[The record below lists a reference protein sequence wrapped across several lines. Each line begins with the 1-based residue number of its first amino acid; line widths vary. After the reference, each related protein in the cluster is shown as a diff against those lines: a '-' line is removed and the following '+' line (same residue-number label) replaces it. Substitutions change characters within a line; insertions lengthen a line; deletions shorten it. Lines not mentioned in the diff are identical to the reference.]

1 MPSTSFASEAPP
13 IMSTSNTLSLQRFSE
28 LADEPQELFNRVAQQ
43 LAANQQWHRLFDL
56 RLMQRRYQLGLPL
69 ERSGTLEDADE
80 SVRDELEEGYLA
92 ACREV
97 GRLLLDKNQLRE
109 AWMYLRP
116 AGEKQ
121 MVREYLSSVVANEE
135 NCDELIEISLHEGVD
150 PERGYAWLVA
160 HHGTCNSITTL
171 DGLAGQLDEE
181 AQRACAAVL
190 LRHVYAEL
198 QGNLRGHLHRLEGS
212 APPGQET
219 KGQDTKGMAIGE
231 LIEQFPALTEG
242 GSYHLDASHLA
253 STVRFSRLLTEPSLV
268 QKALEICAY
277 GKRLI
282 EDLQYPGEAPFEDL
296 YPTHER
302 FLKATLGEA
311 VDEAVDFFTSR
322 AQEEHAAEPT
332 FGVPTNT
339 AVETLLVLLTRNN
352 RYAEAMDIY
361 AELVPP
367 DRGLSSLAPTLL
379 ELASASG
386 NWDRYEE
393 LCQQR
398 DDLVGYAAGRALQQR
413 RAETK

>member
-1 MPSTSFASEAPP
+1 
-13 IMSTSNTLSLQRFSE
+13 MSTSNALSLQRLSE

-43 LAANQQWHRLFDL
+43 LAANEQWHRLFDL
-56 RLMQRRYQLGLPL
+56 RLMQQRHQLGLPL

-80 SVRDELEEGYLA
+80 SVRDELEQGYLA

-97 GRLLLDKNQLRE
+97 GQLLLDKHQLRE

-121 MVREYLSSVVANEE
+121 MVREYLSGVVADAE
-135 NCDELIEISLHEGVD
+135 NCDALIEISLHEAVD
-150 PERGYAWLVA
+150 PERGYAWLIA

-171 DGLAGQLDEE
+171 DSLAGQLDEE
-181 AQRACAAVL
+181 SQKACATIL

-198 QGNLRGHLHRLEGS
+198 QGNLRGHLHRLEGT
-212 APPGQET
+212 APES
-219 KGQDTKGMAIGE
+219 ISIRE

-253 STVRFSRLLTEPSLV
+253 STVRFSRLLTEPK
-268 QKALEICAY
+268 QIRMALEICEY

-282 EDLQYPGEAPFEDL
+282 EDLQYPGEAPFENL
-296 YPTHER
+296 YPTHEM
-302 FLKATLGEA
+302 FLKATLGED
-311 VDEAVDFFTSR
+311 VDEAVEFFTKR
-322 AQEEHAAEPT
+322 AKEEHAAEPT
-332 FGVPTNT
+332 LGVPANT
-339 AVETLLVLLTRNN
+339 AVETLLVLLARNN
-352 RYAEAMDIY
+352 RHTAAMEIY

-386 NWDRYEE
+386 NWDRYEAICTE
-393 LCQQR
+393 R
-398 DDLVGYAAGRALQQR
+398 DDLVGYAAGRAIQSRMDQ
-413 RAETK
+413 